1 MLCSV
6 GIQLEKV
13 MIGCFFFSCFWPN
26 LFHWS
31 SFVSIAIYRRLNK
44 FKFTFRTCIWSTQIA
59 YRILLSDSCSNS
71 YYIVMHYWLT
81 VECNTKTRN
90 YSRSII
96 CISLEA
102 CSKVKTIFQKRQ
114 QVQWQFSCVSIKWCQ
129 ISSFDIAHNV
139 TKLSQVKKQP
149 VLPSLSVPV
158 PGRREESVT

>member
-1 MLCSV
+1 MLVKMVSCLKNYKILDALQCWDTAWKSNDR
-6 GIQLEKV
+6 LL
-13 MIGCFFFSCFWPN
+13 FFSCFWPN

-114 QVQWQFSCVSIKWCQ
+114 QVQWQFSCFPSNGAR
-129 ISSFDIAHNV
+129 F
-139 TKLSQVKKQP
+139 QVLTLRIMWP
-149 VLPSLSVPV
+149 NCL
-158 PGRREESVT
+158 R